1 MSIRISGGS
10 LKGRLIGSP
19 HPAKGVRPTTERVK
33 LAIFSILG
41 DYRVQDTNVLDLYS
55 CTGALG
61 FEAISRGAL
70 SVDMVEKNFKN
81 YKLIVDNVKKL
92 EIQDG
97 VQVHKSTVSDYLNL
111 TKKRYGL
118 ILVDP
123 PFDLNEWEKVLMN
136 IGEKDILIKEGV
148 LVAEHPARVFLQNN
162 YGNLEMQDQR
172 KYGDSLISFFGV
184 SDG

>member
-1 MSIRISGGS
+1 ME
-10 LKGRLIGSP
+10 
-19 HPAKGVRPTTERVK
+19 V
-33 LAIFSILG
+33 
-41 DYRVQDTNVLDLYS
+41 Y
-55 CTGALG
+55 
-61 FEAISRGAL
+61 
-70 SVDMVEKNFKN
+70 
-81 YKLIVDNVKKL
+81 
-92 EIQDG
+92 
-97 VQVHKSTVSDYLNL
+97 KSTVSDYLNL

-148 LVAEHPARVFLQNN
+148 LVAEHPTRVFLQNN
-162 YGNLEMQDQR
+162 YGDLEMQDQR